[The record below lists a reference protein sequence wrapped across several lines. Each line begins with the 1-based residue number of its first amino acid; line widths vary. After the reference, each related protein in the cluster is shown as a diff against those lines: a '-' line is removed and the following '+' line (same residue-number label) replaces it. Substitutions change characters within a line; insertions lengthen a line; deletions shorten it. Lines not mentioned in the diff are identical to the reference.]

1 MVKVA
6 VKDNSLDG
14 MVFGRVDFSNSLG
27 LSRTNIEDP
36 LITDYALK
44 ASKIAK
50 ENNLQFILGGSI
62 SSNAMDN
69 VKTLKNSH
77 LDRFETRKI
86 VFKTS
91 CLKIVKLIGPWKV
104 LYILNYFGY

>member
-6 VKDNSLDG
+6 KDNSLDG

-44 ASKIAK
+44 A
-50 ENNLQFILGGSI
+50 
-62 SSNAMDN
+62 
-69 VKTLKNSH
+69 
-77 LDRFETRKI
+77 
-86 VFKTS
+86 
-91 CLKIVKLIGPWKV
+91 
-104 LYILNYFGY
+104 